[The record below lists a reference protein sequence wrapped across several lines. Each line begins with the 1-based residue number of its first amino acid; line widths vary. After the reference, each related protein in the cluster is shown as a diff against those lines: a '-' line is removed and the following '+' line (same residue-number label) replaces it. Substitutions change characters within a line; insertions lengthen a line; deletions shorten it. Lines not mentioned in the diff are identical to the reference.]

1 MKMIDYSIY
10 YRRKYSTLESLSDF
24 YLWDYYVSAFRS
36 DERVIR
42 LFDNINAQK
51 KDWLIFPEYK
61 YVKDEYPKTKTGED
75 VIKLFGKTESEIINP
90 YVKKL
95 KANIKDKSFCIDITG
110 FIRPHLMCFINCLKR
125 EGVNKFDTIY
135 VEPRWYKERELTKFS
150 YKVLDVRLVHGYEGI
165 QKLDNKDDLLII
177 GSGYDDQL
185 IAAVANKKSS
195 VRNKIQIFGL
205 PALSPA
211 FYQEN
216 RLCAYKAEDVKDGEF
231 YFAPAYDQF
240 ATAEKVSS
248 IVRQKNPTN
257 LYLCPL
263 ATKPQVLGFALYYLL
278 EIENTATSIIHP
290 FYESYSKE
298 TSEKIGRIW
307 KYRIEFPN
315 V

>member
-1 MKMIDYSIY
+1 MIDYSIY
-10 YRRKYSTLESLSDF
+10 YREKYSIAEFLSDSCQ
-24 YLWDYYVSAFRS
+24 WDYYVSAFRS
-36 DERVIR
+36 DERVAR
-42 LFDNINAQK
+42 FFANIKAHR

-61 YVKDEYPKTKTGED
+61 YRKDEHPKTMKGEK
-75 VIKLFGKTESEIINP
+75 VIELSGKTESEIINP

-95 KANIKDKSFCIDITG
+95 IVDIKDKTISIDITG
-110 FIRPHLMCFINCLKR
+110 FIRPHLMCFLKCLKR
-125 EGVNKFDTIY
+125 EGINKFDVIY
-135 VEPRWYKERELTKFS
+135 VEPGWYKKRELTKFS
-150 YKVLDVRLVHGYEGI
+150 YKVKDVRLVHGYEGI

-195 VRNKIQIFGL
+195 VKNKIQIFGL

-231 YFAPAYDQF
+231 YFAPAYDPF
-240 ATAEKVSS
+240 ATAETISS
-248 IVRQKNPTN
+248 IVKQKKPTN

-278 EIENTATSIIHP
+278 ERENTATSIIHP

-298 TSEKIGRIW
+298 TAEKIGRIW
-307 KYRIEFPN
+307 KYRIEFPK

>member
-1 MKMIDYSIY
+1 MIDYSIY
-10 YRRKYSTLESLSDF
+10 YREKHSTLESLSDF
-24 YLWDYYVSAFRS
+24 YQWDYYVSAFRS
-36 DERVIR
+36 DERVAR
-42 LFDNINAQK
+42 LFANIKAHR

-61 YVKDEYPKTKTGED
+61 YSKDEYPQTKTEEY
-75 VIKLFGKTESEIINP
+75 VIELSGKTESEIISP

-95 KANIKDKSFCIDITG
+95 MADIKDKTICIDITG
-110 FIRPHLMCFINCLKR
+110 FIRPHLMCFLKCLKR
-125 EGVNKFDTIY
+125 EGINKFDVIY
-135 VEPRWYKERELTKFS
+135 VEPGWYKERELTKFS

-216 RLCAYKAEDVKDGEF
+216 RLSAYKAEDVKDGEF
-231 YFAPAYDQF
+231 YFAPAYDPF
-240 ATAEKVSS
+240 ATAEKISS
-248 IVRQKNPTN
+248 LVRQINPTN

-278 EIENTATSIIHP
+278 ERENTATSIIHP

-307 KYRIEFPN
+307 KYKIEFPK